1 MLAAKIRSSG
11 VPVFYPLLPDVFGLG
26 SYQPQS
32 RKKHKRKVV
41 WTYYKP
47 LRAVPPP
54 VTIMVASPGAVPA
67 GIWKLA

>member
-47 LRAVPPP
+47 RSRKGCDVP
-54 VTIMVASPGAVPA
+54 
-67 GIWKLA
+67 